1 MHGLVRPTVHTDL
14 KDHTAPAAEAIEEV
28 KVHGY
33 ERPVIRMR
41 LRGASARDGEIPLTD
56 LGRLADETQALV
68 RRLARGLVG
77 QRGPGRASFQIERST
92 ALTLVGL
99 HAGSTVLEI
108 AGPVE
113 AEDALDF
120 GNMPLDLG
128 DRALIM
134 FLEGMSAL
142 GSADPELPVGYD
154 AAAVNDLQAWLRS
167 VRGYKTV
174 ELDSDI
180 RGRRLSASIEP
191 AKARRTV
198 RGLQPQPSMPYVSP
212 TEQALEGTL
221 YALNMHTGTYSIK
234 DDSQHTIRL
243 KLPSEIREEA
253 AQLINQR
260 VRAIGRPEMDD
271 SHRLTAFT
279 AYQLIPAP
287 DLAVL
292 HQQGRFFE
300 RHDLVAGATA
310 DDRTLNEWVIEDL
323 SDEEVDGFLS
333 ALRS

>member
-1 MHGLVRPTVHTDL
+1 VHV
-14 KDHTAPAAEAIEEV
+14 P
-28 KVHGY
+28 

-56 LGRLADETQALV
+56 LGRLAEETQALI

-77 QRGPGRASFQIERST
+77 QRGPGRAPFQIERST
-92 ALTLVGL
+92 SLTLVGL
-99 HAGSTVLEI
+99 HAGSTILEI

-120 GNMPLDLG
+120 GNLPLDLG

-142 GSADPELPVGYD
+142 GSANPELPVGYD
-154 AAAVNDLQAWLRS
+154 AAAVNDLQVWLRS

-180 RGRRLSASIEP
+180 RGRRVRASIEP

-198 RGLQPQPSMPYVSP
+198 RELQPQPSMPYVSP
-212 TEQALEGTL
+212 TEQALEGSL

-243 KLPSEIREEA
+243 KVPPDIREEA

-260 VRAIGRPEMDD
+260 VRAIGTPELYG
-271 SHRLTAFT
+271 SRRLVAFM
-279 AYQLIPAP
+279 AYRLIPAP

-292 HQQGRFFE
+292 HQQGGFFE
-300 RHDLVAGATA
+300 RHDLAVAAVA
-310 DDRTLNEWVIEDL
+310 DDRTLNEWAIEDL
-323 SDEEVDGFLS
+323 SAEEVDGFLS